1 MNDNFLPFADRF
13 NKDNTINFDT
23 SKWECTDVD
32 QMQFCRKIN
41 DHVFEYIQLKDVDGD
56 YSVYFKNKNAL
67 DYLNGITTA
76 DEWYQDI
83 IDITDYSDDE
93 IKEYLSAYGGILD
106 NVNDDVQRNQIIAEC
121 IFEQDVVMVGY

>member
-1 MNDNFLPFADRF
+1 MTNDFLPFANRF
-13 NKDNTINFDT
+13 NKDNTINFVT
-23 SKWECTDVD
+23 SQWECTDID

-41 DHVFEYIQLKDVDGD
+41 DHVFEYIQLKDADGG
-56 YSVYFKNKNAL
+56 SVYFKNKNAL

-83 IDITDYSDDE
+83 IDIADYSDDE

-106 NVNDDVQRNQIIAEC
+106 NINDGVQRNQIIAEC
-121 IFEQDVVMVGY
+121 IFEQDVVMVG

>member
-1 MNDNFLPFADRF
+1 MAYEFLPFANRF

-23 SKWECTDVD
+23 AQWKCTDID

-41 DHVFEYIQLKDVDGD
+41 DHLFEYIQLKDTDGD
-56 YSVYFKNKNAL
+56 SDYFKNKNAL
-67 DYLNGITTA
+67 DYLNGITTPN
-76 DEWYQDI
+76 EWYQDI

-121 IFEQDVVMVGY
+121 IFEQDVVMVG

>member
-56 YSVYFKNKNAL
+56 YSVYFKTKNAL
-67 DYLNGITTA
+67 DYLNGITSPN
-76 DEWYQDI
+76 EWYQDI

-106 NVNDDVQRNQIIAEC
+106 NVNDDIQRNQIIAEC

>member
-41 DHVFEYIQLKDVDGD
+41 YHVFEYIQLKDADGN
-56 YSVYFKNKNAL
+56 SAYFKNKNAL

-121 IFEQDVVMVGY
+121 IFEQDVVMVS

>member
-1 MNDNFLPFADRF
+1 MNDNFLPFANRF
-13 NKDNTINFDT
+13 NKDNTINFVT
-23 SKWECTDVD
+23 SQWECTDID

-41 DHVFEYIQLKDVDGD
+41 DHVFEYIQLKDADD
-56 YSVYFKNKNAL
+56 DFAYFKNKNVL

-121 IFEQDVVMVGY
+121 IFEQDVVMVG

>member
-41 DHVFEYIQLKDVDGD
+41 DHVFEYIQLKDVDGN
-56 YSVYFKNKNAL
+56 SAYFKNKNAL

-121 IFEQDVVMVGY
+121 IFEQDVVMVS

>member
-56 YSVYFKNKNAL
+56 YSVYFKSKNAL